1 MLLLGL
7 GVLSHIMSRRAEVCG
22 KPQNTKIICCA
33 LWRNL
38 NPEHKVISFNQT
50 LFFQSKILWSTAGHS
65 WNVYFKP
72 CQHQYYL
79 CMEKFYSMPLSLP
92 LFMLFLAEFPTCG
105 RRVSSTASCV
115 SASNSLITK
124 SQYTRSDIEC
134 LDKCRDGFPSDCS
147 SAYRDQHGNVFS

>member
-1 MLLLGL
+1 MTTSIFSVYGEMLPHTSEPTGT
-7 GVLSHIMSRRAEVCG
+7 SI
-22 KPQNTKIICCA
+22 N
-33 LWRNL
+33 
-38 NPEHKVISFNQT
+38 
-50 LFFQSKILWSTAGHS
+50 
-65 WNVYFKP
+65 
-72 CQHQYYL
+72 
-79 CMEKFYSMPLSLP
+79 SLA

-147 SAYRDQHGNVFS
+147 SAYRDQHGNVFSLSCHPENVFLYKLVTKTHLTFLTLQSLLATFFGKIQEHHSFQVF